1 MKLIVGL
8 GNPGKDYVH
17 TRHNV
22 GFETLDRLG
31 EDLGIPINKVKD
43 QGLYGQ
49 GNYQGE
55 KIFLLKPQTYMNASG
70 RAVGQ
75 FVSYFK
81 IDIEDVLVLVDDIDI
96 AFGEV
101 RIKPKGSA
109 GTHNGMKSIISSLGS
124 QDFPRI
130 KIGVGKK
137 HPGEDL
143 AKFILARFSKE
154 DQVLIDK
161 TMDRVKDACL
171 DILKNGI
178 SHSMNHYN
186 GKIDELKS

>member
-22 GFETLDRLG
+22 GFETLDRLS

-101 RIKPKGSA
+101 RIKSKGSA

-161 TMDRVKDACL
+161 TMDRAKDACL